1 MRIVR
6 KKRLRRTIAMYKR
19 RYKMLVRYSQMRR
32 QKWEFGI
39 AGRNRNTRLR
49 MLVKAY
55 AFQLRRRRK

>member
-1 MRIVR
+1 
-6 KKRLRRTIAMYKR
+6 MYKR

-39 AGRNRNTRLR
+39 AGKNRNTRSR

-55 AFQLRRRRK
+55 AFQLRRRKNDSRK